1 MIVDPP
7 GGAGNLGNVM
17 DLQME
22 QLKDYDEIIRL
33 ICHYKLGKIDRE
45 FFKSRLF
52 ELGFNRLTDEELDI
66 IVEETQFVRDGAVS
80 IFGILIFLKRLIEA
94 GTTDKLTRVVG
105 KDGTGLIRAID
116 PNKAL

>member
-1 MIVDPP
+1 MIVNPP
-7 GGAGNLGNVM
+7 DGSGNLI

-45 FFKSRLF
+45 FFKGRLF
-52 ELGFNRLTDEELDI
+52 ELGFNKLTDEELDT
-66 IVEETQFVRDGAVS
+66 IVEETQFIRDGAIS
-80 IFGILIFLKRLIEA
+80 IFGILIFLKRLIDS
-94 GTTDKLTRVVG
+94 GTNDKLTRVIG

-116 PNKAL
+116 PNQPI